1 MNNNHLDDRDW
12 SNSLIK
18 TETLDIEHTISGR
31 LKELLDLKKK
41 TRSAIHKQ
49 PI

>member
-1 MNNNHLDDRDW
+1 MINK

-31 LKELLDLKKK
+31 LKELLDLKK
-41 TRSAIHKQ
+41 RQDLQSINNQ
-49 PI
+49 FSV